1 MVSPRVL
8 KLLPTSKLEK
18 NVIRQPTI
26 TWCKVDFKYDIRT
39 FRCSRTFTLWYEVG
53 IHVKWSLCRARCDRC
68 QDRPEAC
75 SGLLAIGRSWINAT
89 LGNRRHSAEGGP
101 AKWNDLG
108 RISLGVPFRA
118 TSKHSLSNIAMLVV
132 IGAGF
137 SCGRDIL
144 RSCCFEDLLG
154 F

>member
-1 MVSPRVL
+1 MTSGPSDAAEHSRFGTRWESMSNGLYAALVVTAARIDRRLVL
-8 KLLPTSKLEK
+8 E
-18 NVIRQPTI
+18 
-26 TWCKVDFKYDIRT
+26 
-39 FRCSRTFTLWYEVG
+39 
-53 IHVKWSLCRARCDRC
+53 
-68 QDRPEAC
+68 
-75 SGLLAIGRSWINAT
+75 LLAIGRSWINAT
-89 LGNRRHSAEGGP
+89 LGNRRRSDEGGP